1 MFLSEDGLEVVRV
14 NCSVASISPFRID
27 VPSSSESIRFGAKM
41 TRIEPDNKV
50 ELGEVLGPLHLPLD
64 QYFCSRKIL
73 KVLMIYNNIDGIS
86 QTFQIVLPNLESFKD
101 SKQFLVICVIVQL
114 CHSESARVKGNWM
127 NFIIFVNNEEDCSES
142 IVQGISFHD
151 ELNIGNPMSK
161 DRSKGKYFL
170 ERVKSIYTGGVK
182 LPRNVLPDET
192 CQWNNNVQIV
202 EDELAVKF
210 CET

>member
-1 MFLSEDGLEVVRV
+1 
-14 NCSVASISPFRID
+14 
-27 VPSSSESIRFGAKM
+27 
-41 TRIEPDNKV
+41 
-50 ELGEVLGPLHLPLD
+50 
-64 QYFCSRKIL
+64 
-73 KVLMIYNNIDGIS
+73 
-86 QTFQIVLPNLESFKD
+86 
-101 SKQFLVICVIVQL
+101 
-114 CHSESARVKGNWM
+114 M
-127 NFIIFVNNEEDCSES
+127 NFIIFVNNGEDCSKS